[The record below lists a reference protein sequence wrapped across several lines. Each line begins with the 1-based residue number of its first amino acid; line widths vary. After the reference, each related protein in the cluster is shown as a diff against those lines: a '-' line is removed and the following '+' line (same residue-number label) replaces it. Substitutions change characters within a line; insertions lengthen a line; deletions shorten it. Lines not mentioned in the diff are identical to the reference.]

1 MVSGVISKSLKDI
14 LKKALQRNPKW
25 LRSMKNLIQEIEP
38 DKTIF
43 LEYPVS
49 LSPRYADQR
58 YHIGISGFLEK
69 NHDGYQRLLSE
80 FLGFRAPLLSI
91 AIDRQERR
99 ELKDPMWINGFLPGL
114 DTVSLYCMVAM
125 NKPRLYLE
133 VGSGNSTK
141 VVKKAIK
148 DNNIDTEIW
157 SIDPAP
163 RAEVNDLC
171 DRVIRKPLED
181 VDLEIFKEL
190 RAGDILFIDNSHRVF
205 MNSDVTAFFLDVLPL
220 IEKGVIV
227 QIHDVLLP
235 FDYPKE
241 WASRFYSEQYMLA
254 MLLIFSSEKV
264 DVLLP
269 NFYISKQA
277 ELADI
282 LNPLW
287 DSPRMSG
294 VERHGGSFWFKMK

>member
-1 MVSGVISKSLKDI
+1 MVRKLLKEI
-14 LKKALQRNPKW
+14 LKKALQSKPRW
-25 LRSMKNLIQEIEP
+25 LRGMKNLIQEIEP
-38 DKTIF
+38 NKTVF

-49 LSPRYADQR
+49 LSPRYADRR
-58 YHIGISGFLEK
+58 YHKGILGILERNQKHYHSLLNSFLEF
-69 NHDGYQRLLSE
+69 SP
-80 FLGFRAPLLSI
+80 PLLSI
-91 AIDRQERR
+91 AIDRQQRR
-99 ELKDPMWINGFLPGL
+99 QIGDPMWINGFLPGF

-125 NKPRLYLE
+125 HKPRLYLE

-148 DNNIDTEIW
+148 DNDLGTKIW

-163 RAEVNDLC
+163 RTEVNDLC

-181 VDLEIFKEL
+181 VDLGIFKDL
-190 RAGDILFIDNSHRVF
+190 KAGDILFIDNSHRVF

-227 QIHDVLLP
+227 QIHDIFLP
-235 FDYPKE
+235 FDYPQE
-241 WASRFYSEQYMLA
+241 WADRFYSEQYMLS
-254 MLLIFSSEKV
+254 MLLLFAADRV

-269 NFYISKQA
+269 SFYVSKQA
-277 ELADI
+277 VLADI
-282 LNPLW
+282 LNPIW
-287 DSPRMSG
+287 DNPKMHG

>member
-1 MVSGVISKSLKDI
+1 
-14 LKKALQRNPKW
+14 
-25 LRSMKNLIQEIEP
+25 MKNLIQEIEP
-38 DKTIF
+38 NKTLF

-49 LSPRYADQR
+49 LSPRYADRR
-58 YHIGISGFLEK
+58 YHKGILGILEK
-69 NHDGYQRLLSE
+69 NQKHYQSLLNS
-80 FLGFRAPLLSI
+80 FLELSAPLLSI
-91 AIDRQERR
+91 AIDRQQRR
-99 ELKDPMWINGFLPGL
+99 QFGDPMWINGFLPGL

-148 DNNIDTEIW
+148 DNNLGTKIW

-181 VDLEIFKEL
+181 VDLGIFKDL
-190 RAGDILFIDNSHRVF
+190 KAGDILFIDNSHRVF

-227 QIHDVLLP
+227 QIHDIFLP
-235 FDYPKE
+235 FDYPQE
-241 WASRFYSEQYMLA
+241 WADRFYSEQYMLS
-254 MLLIFSSEKV
+254 MLLLFAADRV

-269 NFYISKQA
+269 NFYVSKQA

-287 DSPRMSG
+287 DNPKMYG